1 MQEVKIRSK
10 TALRDWIKLYN
21 GHSRSNRTKEQ
32 KHMAKGQK
40 TTQKVRT
47 EIVAFCIELGK
58 NHVLTGEIIMFH
70 ISRSTLG

>member
-40 TTQKVRT
+40 VRT
-47 EIVAFCIELGK
+47 EIVAFCIEHGK

>member
-1 MQEVKIRSK
+1 
-10 TALRDWIKLYN
+10 
-21 GHSRSNRTKEQ
+21 
-32 KHMAKGQK
+32 MAKGQK

-47 EIVAFCIELGK
+47 EIVAFCIEHGK